1 MRCHAFGVY
10 GVDQI
15 ITNSDRFPNV
25 IESLVSPLLRGLAQM
40 RAKLRVYAPIR
51 AILRVFLLTGDS
63 FADFCAPQ

>member
-40 RAKLRVYAPIR
+40 RAKLRVYAPVR
-51 AILRVFLLTGDS
+51 AI
-63 FADFCAPQ
+63 